1 VIRPTYTDPYTIE
14 LLHFHEVITH
24 NVPPKTTAEDF
35 LHDLDLFVMII
46 NALRE

>member
-1 VIRPTYTDPYTIE
+1 VIRPTYIDPYTIE

-24 NVPPKTTAEDF
+24 NVQPKTSAEDC
-35 LHDLDLFVMII
+35 LHDLDLFDMII